1 MKTFTIEVPAANHQR
16 MAESYAETTDSRW
29 KGLYKVAGVA
39 ALITVAFIPIAI
51 VANIVWPPPAW
62 SAGAARDWFTLFA
75 DNWFLGLV
83 HLDLL
88 LMMSLVL
95 SVPIFLALYVAL
107 RPAGESAMVIATA
120 IALIGVVLHL
130 TSNTAF
136 EMYSLSNG
144 YAAAATD
151 AQRALF
157 LAAGE
162 ATLAAYYGTAFHVSY
177 ILGYIA
183 KIIIGVVMLRSAVF
197 SKTTAY
203 LAMLIGVVGFGFYLP
218 TIGMFLSILAVLFIA
233 IWHVLIA
240 RTFFRL
246 GRADWRDVP

>member
-1 MKTFTIEVPAANHQR
+1 MKTFSIKAPAVSHQR
-16 MAESYAETTDSRW
+16 MAEPHSEVIDSPW
-29 KGLYKVAGVA
+29 KSLYKVAGVA

-51 VANIVWPPPAW
+51 VANVVWPPPAW

-75 DNWFLGLV
+75 DNWLLGLL

-95 SVPIFLALYVAL
+95 SVPIFLAFYVAL
-107 RPAGESAMVIATA
+107 RPAGESPMIIATA

-130 TSNTAF
+130 ASNTAF
-136 EMYSLSNG
+136 EMYSLSSG
-144 YAAAATD
+144 YAAATTE

-183 KIIIGVVMLRSAVF
+183 KIIIGVVMLRSVF
-197 SKTTAY
+197 FGKATAY
-203 LAMLIGVVGFGFYLP
+203 LAILIGVVGFGFYLP
-218 TIGMFLSILAVLFIA
+218 VIGMFLSILAVLFIA
-233 IWHVLIA
+233 IWHVLVA
-240 RTFFRL
+240 RAFFRL
-246 GRADWRDVP
+246 GRLA